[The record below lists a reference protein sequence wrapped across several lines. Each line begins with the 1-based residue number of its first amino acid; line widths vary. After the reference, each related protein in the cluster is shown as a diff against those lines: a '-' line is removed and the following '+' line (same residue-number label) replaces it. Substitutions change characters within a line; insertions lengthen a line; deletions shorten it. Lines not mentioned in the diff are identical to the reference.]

1 MSRTFSRGVMVVTAA
16 MLLAHAGHA
25 QQEIEP
31 LQEDANETLEAY
43 IADLG
48 LTDVLAAHLRQKLA
62 ASLDVAAHTSTSLSS
77 CTGTRPRA
85 RSGTTTL

>member
-16 MLLAHAGHA
+16 MLLAQAGHA

-62 ASLDVAAHTSTSLSS
+62 AAKPEERGVAANEL
-77 CTGTRPRA
+77 A
-85 RSGTTTL
+85 RLYTKML